1 MHPGRSLRRGLAV
14 PGRVELTEFTNLL
27 GAIGLGSASGLN
39 PWIPLFGLG
48 LADRFGLVSLTGS
61 SDLLSSTPALVVLG
75 VLFLLDLVGDKIP
88 AIDHGLHLVGLV
100 VAPVSGAVVVA
111 AQENLLSTSHPWLA
125 AGVGFLLGGSFHVL
139 RSAARPAVTLG
150 TGGTGNFVVSAIE
163 DAVSLTL
170 TVLAVLVPV
179 LAFLAVVGLAIG
191 GVVLVRRW
199 RRRRAARRAP
209 GPLSAG

>member
-1 MHPGRSLRRGLAV
+1 MAV
-14 PGRVELTEFTNLL
+14 PGAQLTEFTNLL

-75 VLFLLDLVGDKIP
+75 VLFVLDLVGDKIP

-125 AGVGFLLGGSFHVL
+125 AALGMVLGGSFHAL
-139 RSAARPAVTLG
+139 RSSVRPVVTVG
-150 TGGTGNFVVSAIE
+150 TGGTGNVVVSAME
-163 DAVSLTL
+163 DVVSLTL

-179 LAFLAVVGLAIG
+179 LAFLAVVGVAVG
-191 GVVLVRRW
+191 AVLLLRRW
-199 RRRRAARRAP
+199 RRRRAARRGGVAAPPAP
-209 GPLSAG
+209 G